1 MGAQAT
7 PSLSDAVRD
16 ACGVIQ
22 QRMAPHSLCGLR
34 EILAVRSLRRSMTK
48 AVPSNRGETKRKPS
62 SKRGRKASKRSRTAR
77 PKTKSMAPKR
87 DEVAASETDEA
98 PVSQDATEK
107 ASSRTYRGTTRDV
120 VAGLIDDGDK
130 AGVLSVIERL
140 ELEIKKLQLDLTKLK
155 QGSGRHSEGVT
166 KEQLALLFDELA
178 AQRNALT
185 EAGDTGGVEHIEDR
199 RDDTLIEVGDLDT
212 GLEQQARSPRKPPS
226 RPKRRELPAS
236 LPRVDN
242 PLPVPESER
251 CCPCCDASMTV
262 LEPDVHEVLDYQPGH
277 LFVRRDIREVLAC
290 RQGDC
295 AVVRGPLG
303 DKVVPGGV
311 YGSALIAEIVVR
323 KYRDG
328 MSLHRIAQWLERM
341 GFSIASS
348 SLSDQVLWTAD
359 LLAPV
364 WRALLD
370 EVLNSTVMQLDGT
383 GLPVHHKEKGK
394 PQQTRLGTLW
404 GMVGDGQLIVF
415 SYASTGHKN
424 GQRAYDLGP
433 EDVLALRPGGF
444 VVADADNKFD
454 ASFRREELIECG
466 CAMHARRYF
475 VKALDAGN
483 KRAAIVLKAF
493 KKLYRLEWRFG
504 EDGLSGADLIKARQA
519 RAGPVWETLKMWC
532 EGERRKGHPSSLL
545 VVGANYLL
553 RHYDALTRY
562 LTDGRLPIDNGLTER
577 LFRRIA
583 VVRKNALFAGSHD
596 GGRRAATLF
605 SIFGTCELIGLD
617 PVAYLSDVLPQLAR
631 GITIATDLPDLM
643 PAAWLARHPEARV
656 PRLNVP
662 RLTEFADD

>member
-1 MGAQAT
+1 MRRHPAKDGAALT
-7 PSLSDAVRD
+7 LW
-16 ACGVIQ
+16 
-22 QRMAPHSLCGLR
+22 LR
-34 EILAVRSLRRSMTK
+34 EISAVHSLAPSMTR
-48 AVPSNRGETKRKPS
+48 AVPSSRGETKRKPS
-62 SKRGRKASKRSRTAR
+62 SKRRSKGSKRS
-77 PKTKSMAPKR
+77 KTSSKVKTTPKR
-87 DEVAASETDEA
+87 DDVAASESDEATVAQATDEA
-98 PVSQDATEK
+98 
-107 ASSRTYRGTTRDV
+107 SSRAYRGTTRDV

-185 EAGDTGGVEHIEDR
+185 EAGDAGRLDEVEDR
-199 RDDTLIEVGDLDT
+199 HDDTLTEVGDLDT
-212 GLEQQARSPRKPPS
+212 DLEQQAKSPRKPPS

-236 LPRVDN
+236 LPRIDN

-251 CCPCCDASMTV
+251 SCPCCDAPMTV

-303 DKVVPGGV
+303 DKVVPGGA

-370 EVLNSTVMQLDGT
+370 EVLSSTVMQLDGT

-404 GMVGDGQLIVF
+404 GVVGDGQTIVF

-433 EDVLALRPGGF
+433 EDVLKLRPGGF

-504 EDGLSGADLIKARQA
+504 EDGISGAELAKARQA

-532 EGERRKGHPSSLL
+532 EVERRKGHPSSLL

-562 LTDGRLPIDNGLTER
+562 LTDGRVPIDNGLTER
-577 LFRRIA
+577 LFRRVA

-605 SIFGTCELIGLD
+605 SIFGTCELLGLD
-617 PVAYLSDVLPQLAR
+617 PVAYLSDVLPRLSR

-656 PRLNVP
+656 PPLNVP

>member
-1 MGAQAT
+1 M
-7 PSLSDAVRD
+7 DRD
-16 ACGVIQ
+16 ETEYGVIQ
-22 QRMAPHSLCGLR
+22 QKMAPHSLCGLR
-34 EILAVRSLRRSMTK
+34 EISVVRSLPSSMTK
-48 AVPSNRGETKRKPS
+48 AVPSSRGKTKRKPS
-62 SKRGRKASKRSRTAR
+62 SKRRRNGSKRSRTSS
-77 PKTKSMAPKR
+77 KSTAPKPDDVVASKI
-87 DEVAASETDEA
+87 DEDAASQSAAEEA
-98 PVSQDATEK
+98 ST
-107 ASSRTYRGTTRDV
+107 RTYDGTTRDV

-140 ELEIKKLQLDLTKLK
+140 ELEIKKLQLDLVKLK
-155 QGSGRHSEGVT
+155 KGSGRHSEGVT
-166 KEQLALLFDELA
+166 ESQLALLFDELA

-185 EAGDTGGVEHIEDR
+185 EAGDAEGAEEAEDR
-199 RDDTLIEVGDLDT
+199 RDDTLTEFGGLDGDL
-212 GLEQQARSPRKPPS
+212 ERQAKSPRKPPS

-242 PLPVPESER
+242 LLPVPESER
-251 CCPCCDASMTV
+251 CCPCCEAPMTA

-311 YGSALIAEIVVR
+311 YGSALIAEIVVK

-328 MSLHRIAQWLERM
+328 MSLHRIGQWLERM

-370 EVLNSTVMQLDGT
+370 EVLSSTVMQLDGT
-383 GLPVHHKEKGK
+383 GMPVHHKEKGK

-404 GMVGDGQLIVF
+404 GLVGDGQTLAF

-433 EDVLALRPGGF
+433 EDLLALRPGGF
-444 VVADADNKFD
+444 VVADADSKFD
-454 ASFRREELIECG
+454 ASFRRKELIESG
-466 CAMHARRYF
+466 CAMHSRRYF

-483 KRAAIVLKAF
+483 KRAAIVLRAF
-493 KKLYRLEWRFG
+493 KKLYRLEWRFA
-504 EDGLSGADLIKARQA
+504 EDGLSGADLAKARQA

-532 EGERRKGHPSSLL
+532 EGERREGHPSSLL
-545 VVGANYLL
+545 VVAANYLL
-553 RHYDALTRY
+553 RHYEALTRY
-562 LTDGRLPIDNGLTER
+562 LTDGRLPIDNGLIER
-577 LFRRIA
+577 LFRRVAIM
-583 VVRKNALFAGSHD
+583 RRNALFVGSHD

-605 SIFGTCELIGLD
+605 SLLGTCELLGLD
-617 PVAYLSDVLPQLAR
+617 PVAYLSDLLPRLAR
-631 GITIATDLPDLM
+631 GISIATDLPDLM

-656 PRLNVP
+656 ARLNVQ
-662 RLTEFADD
+662 RVTDFADD